1 MNWVKLQNYEL
12 LNFENKN
19 HFFNINTK
27 LDLHEATKIEKSF
40 KIV

>member
-1 MNWVKLQNYEL
+1 MNWVKLQNYEE

-27 LDLHEATKIEKSF
+27 SDLDEAIKIEKLL
-40 KIV
+40 KIL